1 MKYFDVHM
9 KVSGDSK
16 KGYSVFVKL
25 PDATTCDDAINEVI
39 KKELYEDKEDIKNI
53 DWVGEITEKEYEAA
67 YSKENN

>member
-1 MKYFDVHM
+1 M

-53 DWVGEITEKEYEAA
+53 DWVGEITKKRIR
-67 YSKENN
+67 SRLFKRK

>member
-1 MKYFDVHM
+1 M
-9 KVSGDSK
+9 KVSRDSK

-53 DWVGEITEKEYEAA
+53 DWVGEITKKRIR
-67 YSKENN
+67 SRLFKRK